1 MEFPV
6 NWLLK
11 SVKSVNEI
19 FLAIKYCFKT
29 LEWQICSTNTISFS
43 WENEAKLKTLK
54 KLFQYIGC
62 SFKFVLKTI
71 KSLNQIFVDMEY
83 WFKALECQIRLT
95 NTILFFWETETNLA
109 TLQKL
114 SRYIRVSHKVVLKSV
129 KTLNRIL
136 WAMEYWFSLYNAKF
150 ARRIQSHF
158 SRKTKQSLNL
168 SKNFLRLLEFPI
180 SLF

>member
-19 FLAIKYCFKT
+19 FRAIKYCFKT
-29 LEWQICSTNTISFS
+29 LECQIWSTNTISFS

-62 SFKFVLKTI
+62 WFKFVLKTI

-114 SRYIRVSHKVVLKSV
+114 YRYIRVSHKVVLKSV

-136 WAMEYWFSLYNAKF
+136 WAMEYWLRFYNAKF